1 MERQQQGETA
11 SATRGVVLQQQDD
24 GAAAAGRYSN
34 RRREAVTRELSWV
47 QAVSSGAA
55 FREWIRRIVGA
66 SNRAEIGE
74 NEMRILI
81 DLGSNENCVPMQFP
95 PALRATLY
103 PSRRVLLDVQG
114 RRMQVQGSK
123 KLAIQLVHLDPEEDR
138 VHIVSDFISC
148 SVRLIVFSLEKLI
161 KGGVHFEIR
170 QGCLAASVARHS
182 AKIIIQD
189 DLIYFVA
196 EQIDGYDFNFH
207 YHYYEARAWTS
218 GVPHPADDEL
228 EEAVISPAAAA
239 AEEEE
244 GPREGVQVKPDE
256 EPRKSSPDA
265 YQRAKSR
272 WQQQK

>member
-1 MERQQQGETA
+1 M
-11 SATRGVVLQQQDD
+11 
-24 GAAAAGRYSN
+24 
-34 RRREAVTRELSWV
+34 TRELSWV

-81 DLGSNENCVPMQFP
+81 DLGSNENCVPMQFS

-148 SVRLIVFSLEKLI
+148 SVRLILFSLEKLI

-189 DLIYFVA
+189 DLTYFVA
-196 EQIDGYDFNFH
+196 ERIDDYDFNLH
-207 YHYYEARAWTS
+207 YDYYEALAWTS
-218 GVPHPADDEL
+218 GDPHRADRALDEVG
-228 EEAVISPAAAA
+228 AKPMSPAAAED
-239 AEEEE
+239 AEP
-244 GPREGVQVKPDE
+244 GD
-256 EPRKSSPDA
+256 SLPDA
-265 YQRAKSR
+265 FERFMTRRQEKRKCEKSTTLPCELITMDFSRCGNFSFGSNSSAKG
-272 WQQQK
+272 

>member
-1 MERQQQGETA
+1 MQEPTNGQA
-11 SATRGVVLQQQDD
+11 DV
-24 GAAAAGRYSN
+24 
-34 RRREAVTRELSWV
+34 EAETRELSWV

-55 FREWIRRIVGA
+55 FREWRWRIVGA

-81 DLGSNENCVPMQFP
+81 DSGSNENCVPMQFS

-103 PSRRVLLDVQG
+103 PSRRVLYDVQG

-148 SVRLIVFSLEKLI
+148 SVRRIFFSLGKLI
-161 KGGVHFEIR
+161 EAGVDFEMR

-189 DLIYFVA
+189 DLTYFVA
-196 EQIDGYDFNFH
+196 ERIDDYDFNLH
-207 YHYYEARAWTS
+207 YDYYEALAWTS
-218 GVPHPADDEL
+218 GDPHPADDEL
-228 EEAVISPAAAA
+228 EEAVISPPAAA

-244 GPREGVQVKPDE
+244 DPREGVQVEPDE

-265 YQRAKSR
+265 YQRVKRR
-272 WQQQK
+272 WQQQKPTTHQ